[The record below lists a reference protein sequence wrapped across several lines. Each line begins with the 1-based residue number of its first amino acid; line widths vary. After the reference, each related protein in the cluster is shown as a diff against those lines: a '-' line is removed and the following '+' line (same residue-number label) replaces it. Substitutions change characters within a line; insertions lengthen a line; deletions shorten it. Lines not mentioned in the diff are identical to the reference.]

1 LQVHKNEATDSQLT
15 VSSGTSPAEDITS
28 AYRGLL
34 AAAEVRRVT
43 VSRGTATPPAPATA
57 DRQTSTEPGRLLVDR
72 GTTPA
77 VDVAAA
83 YRGALGAR
91 LAVVTVSRGSMTAPG
106 AERVDKDTVTDCTAV
121 DRASSPVKVRSLAH
135 HFAVVFTGWLGSRM
149 VSVLDSGAVGPEF
162 KS

>member
-1 LQVHKNEATDSQLT
+1 MQVHKNEATDSQLT

-43 VSRGTATPPAPATA
+43 VSRGT
-57 DRQTSTEPGRLLVDR
+57 
-72 GTTPA
+72 
-77 VDVAAA
+77 
-83 YRGALGAR
+83 
-91 LAVVTVSRGSMTAPG
+91 MTAPG

-121 DRASSPVKVRSLAH
+121 DRASSPVKVRSLDH

-149 VSVLDSGAVGPEF
+149 VSVLDSGAVGPGF